1 MTMAKAKP
9 PMPPPATKLPDL
21 FAGAAR
27 RDRKYRA
34 LILPRFLATASM
46 DAKLE
51 GPAQNQA
58 YEIIKK
64 WADLEKSGELI
75 KKKETAFDAQF
86 LEEIFNRGLGY
97 TFATDN
103 PAKYNLER
111 QFTVPNVGAADG
123 ALGVFGSALAP
134 NPLVMIE
141 LKGAKTDLDRDKSNG
156 RTAVQQCWDYL
167 NAWPTCPWGIV
178 SNFSTIRLYHR
189 DKSPQVY
196 QEFRLQELR
205 KFETFQQFYCL
216 FEAGAFLP
224 SSTGIAP
231 RANRL
236 LLETETRQ
244 RTVGDELYTYY
255 SVNRSRLIDHLRSA
269 HLKNLDRAIHIA
281 QKLLDRIVFIAFCE
295 DRGLLP
301 ENCLQKGWENTPP
314 FTRVVNPRWQNFLQ
328 LFNAIDKGHNA
339 ILVEDGYNG
348 GLFAHDTEVDDLQLD
363 DSWTDF
369 FKNIGTYDFRNEV
382 NVDVLGHIFE
392 KSIGELELIRNAGG
406 PLFGGSPSTAKSAMN
421 KSAERKK
428 FGIYYTPPAF
438 TEFLVKQTVGAL
450 VAEQQLALRTQQSLT
465 EAQLETEKPTPAC
478 AAYWQ
483 DCLAALRTLKICD
496 PACGSGAFLI
506 EAYEQLDWHYGH
518 IVERIARHTG
528 TSEKELME
536 PVPAYILNDNIYG
549 VDLSKQSVEISQLAL
564 WLRSAIPGK
573 KLADLSKNIV
583 CGNSLVV
590 DNAVHPRAMVW
601 GETFPD
607 VFQRRNPGFDA
618 VIGNPPWERLKL
630 QEREYFAHAAPD
642 IAEAVSAA
650 TRRKLIAEMVTT
662 RPELFDN
669 YTNAK
674 LTAERTLDHVRKS
687 GEFPLT
693 ARGDINTYMLFA
705 ELARKL
711 VAPTGRVGL
720 LVPSGISTDHT
731 TREFFATLMDTKAL
745 INLYDFENKAP
756 VFPDVHRSF
765 KFCTL
770 VYGGSEV
777 KTAASSF
784 AFFLRQIE
792 DLDEKKRHIALS
804 AKDIALLN
812 PNTRTCPIFRTRRD
826 AKLTKEIYSRVP
838 ILIDQSRVEGGNPWD
853 IRFLRMFDQTNDAEL
868 FQPPD
873 TLKADGLKLVGHRW
887 IDSTRTYLPLY
898 EAKMIQ
904 AYDHRAASVVI
915 EAGNW
920 VRQGQSEETNLVAHQ
935 NPEFVVQPRWWVDE
949 VAVLD
954 VMKAKREQGC
964 IGFKDITSPTNQRT
978 MIASAMPWSAA
989 SNHFIMV
996 LTSASARREM
1006 CLLGNLNALVLDYV
1020 TRQKIGGITLNFFIV
1035 EQLPIFPPDRYSEKC
1050 PWAKKLTLEKWISDR
1065 VLKLTCT
1072 ANDMKPLA
1080 EAAGFDPPVHR
1091 WNPAERAELLAE
1103 LDAAYFILYGID
1115 RDDAVYIL
1123 STFQGIQDD
1132 GNASFV
1138 SGATSQSQLILE
1150 AYDKLISRDAN

>member
-1 MTMAKAKP
+1 
-9 PMPPPATKLPDL
+9 
-21 FAGAAR
+21 
-27 RDRKYRA
+27 
-34 LILPRFLATASM
+34 M

-51 GPAQNQA
+51 GPAQNRA

-103 PAKYNLER
+103 PAKYHLER

-255 SVNRSRLIDHLRSA
+255 STNRSRLIDHLRTV

-301 ENCLQKGWENTPP
+301 ENCLQKGWEYTPP

-328 LFNAIDKGHNA
+328 LFNAIDEGHNA

-369 FKNIGTYDFRNEV
+369 FKLIGTYDFRNEV

-406 PLFGGSPSTAKSAMN
+406 SLFGGSPSVAKSAMN

-450 VAEQQLALRTQQSLT
+450 VAEQQLALRTRQSLT

-483 DCLAALRTLKICD
+483 DCLAALRTVKICD

-528 TSEKELME
+528 KSEKELME

-630 QEREYFAHAAPD
+630 QEREFFAHAAPD

-650 TRRKLIAEMVTT
+650 TRRKLIAEMATT

-669 YTNAK
+669 YTTAK

-792 DLDEKKRHIALS
+792 DLEDKKRHIALS

-826 AKLTKEIYSRVP
+826 AKLTKEIYGRVP
-838 ILIDQSRVEGGNPWD
+838 ILIDHTRVEGGNPWGID
-853 IRFLRMFDQTNDAEL
+853 FARIFDQDSTAEL
-868 FQPPD
+868 FAEPES
-873 TLKADGLKLVGHRW
+873 LKKDGYKLFGNVMKNG
-887 IDSTRTYLPLY
+887 DVTYLPLY

-904 AYDHRAASVVI
+904 MYDHRAASVVI
-915 EAGNW
+915 VASNW
-920 VRQGQSEETNLVAHQ
+920 MRQGQTEDTTLVQHQ
-935 NPEFVVQPRWWVDE
+935 NPEFSPQPRYWISDAN
-949 VAVLD
+949 VA
-954 VMKAKREQGC
+954 MKMENRTESTYIA
-964 IGFKDITSPTNQRT
+964 FKKITSATNQRT
-978 MIASAMPWSAA
+978 VIAAYVPHSALIDSLPIIQIDS
-989 SNHFIMV
+989 SI
-996 LTSASARREM
+996 SSRRKC
-1006 CLLGNLNALVLDYV
+1006 CLLGNLNTIVLDFV
-1020 TRQKIGGITLNFFIV
+1020 ARQKVGGLHLNFFIV
-1035 EQLPIFPPDRYSEKC
+1035 EQLPIFPPDRYAEKC

-1103 LDAAYFILYGID
+1103 LDAAYFLLYDIE
-1115 RDDAVYIL
+1115 RDDAAYIL

-1132 GNASFV
+1132 GNASLI

-1150 AYDKLISRDAN
+1150 AYDKLINRDA